1 MKRKKVRMVELKTT
15 IAQGLHVTDD
25 SAGYDAACKRVLSEK
40 AILARIMKSCLEE
53 YKDCD
58 VNDIAEKYIEGQ
70 PEVSAVPVLPDEGGT
85 VISGMDTEDKSV
97 REGTVTYDI
106 RFRAIVP
113 DSEEQIALIINVE
126 AQNDFYPGYPLIKR
140 GIYYCCRMISSQY
153 GREFTGSHYEKIKK
167 VYSIWICMKPPQY
180 RENTITR
187 YRLVEE
193 YLVGEGKEPIRN
205 YDLLSIIMLC
215 LGGPDG
221 SNYDGVLRML
231 DVLLSNETSEAEK
244 RKILQDDYDIQMTQT
259 MEREVSVMCN
269 LSKGVEEKGVAKGI
283 LSSIK
288 NLMETMGLTIE
299 QAMAAL
305 KVPEGER
312 QKYMDLLER
321 QRTTITL
328 KIKAVRNLKSAR
340 LFITFSLNYSWCK
353 MIIVERKMSVS
364 DTMIPAKH
372 LHERLLTESRAIHI
386 TIVTVLICM
395 RHLATVA
402 SIPHKATLIASEI
415 K

>member
-1 MKRKKVRMVELKTT
+1 MDGETT
-15 IAQGLHVTDD
+15 IAQGLHITDD

-53 YKDCD
+53 YKECD

-70 PEVSAVPVLPDEGGT
+70 PQVSAVPVLPDENST
-85 VISGMDTEDKSV
+85 IIDGMDTEDKSV

-113 DSEEQIALIINVE
+113 GSEERIALIINVE

-153 GREFTGSHYEKIKK
+153 GREFTDAHYEKIKK
-167 VYSIWICMKPPQY
+167 VYSIWICKNPPQY
-180 RENTITR
+180 RGNTITR

-193 YLVGEGKEPIRN
+193 HLVGENSESVRN

-215 LGGPDG
+215 LGAPKGA
-221 SNYDGVLRML
+221 NYDGILRML
-231 DVLLSNETSEAEK
+231 DVLLSHETSEAEK

-269 LSKGVEEKGVAKGI
+269 LSKGVREKGCAEGRAEGMANGI
-283 LSSIK
+283 LASIK
-288 NLMETMGLTIE
+288 NLVKNMGVSVE
-299 QAMAAL
+299 QAMSVL
-305 KVPEGER
+305 EVPEAER

-321 QRTTITL
+321 Q
-328 KIKAVRNLKSAR
+328 
-340 LFITFSLNYSWCK
+340 
-353 MIIVERKMSVS
+353 
-364 DTMIPAKH
+364 
-372 LHERLLTESRAIHI
+372 
-386 TIVTVLICM
+386 
-395 RHLATVA
+395 
-402 SIPHKATLIASEI
+402 
-415 K
+415 

>member
-1 MKRKKVRMVELKTT
+1 MVELKTT

-70 PEVSAVPVLPDEGGT
+70 PQVSAVPVLPDEGGT

-193 YLVGEGKEPIRN
+193 YLVGEGKEPIICCPSSCCALAGRMGQ
-205 YDLLSIIMLC
+205 IMTAYC
-215 LGGPDG
+215 GCWMCFSPTKPA
-221 SNYDGVLRML
+221 R
-231 DVLLSNETSEAEK
+231 
-244 RKILQDDYDIQMTQT
+244 RKSGKFC
-259 MEREVSVMCN
+259 R
-269 LSKGVEEKGVAKGI
+269 
-283 LSSIK
+283 
-288 NLMETMGLTIE
+288 
-299 QAMAAL
+299 
-305 KVPEGER
+305 
-312 QKYMDLLER
+312 
-321 QRTTITL
+321 TIT
-328 KIKAVRNLKSAR
+328 
-340 LFITFSLNYSWCK
+340 TFK
-353 MIIVERKMSVS
+353 
-364 DTMIPAKH
+364 
-372 LHERLLTESRAIHI
+372 
-386 TIVTVLICM
+386 
-395 RHLATVA
+395 
-402 SIPHKATLIASEI
+402 
-415 K
+415 